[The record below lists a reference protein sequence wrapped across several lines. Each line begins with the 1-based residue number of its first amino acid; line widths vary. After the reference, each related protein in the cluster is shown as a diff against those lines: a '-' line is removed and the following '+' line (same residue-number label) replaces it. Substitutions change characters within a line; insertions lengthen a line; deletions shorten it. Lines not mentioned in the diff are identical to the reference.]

1 MAKANRRNFIRKSAA
16 VVAAGAAAGA
26 TASAEGAQM
35 TKKVW
40 WKDGQKPEKQ
50 QMFSPAVSYG
60 NLLFLSGIGAHF
72 EGDITAHTKKVLDDI
87 QAKLESC
94 GSSMNK
100 VLKASVFLADLK
112 DYDEMNKVFLG
123 RFGEEPPVRTTVSV
137 AGVPGKSLVEIDVI
151 AYI

>member
-1 MAKANRRNFIRKSAA
+1 MAKANRRNFISKSAA
-16 VVAAGAAAGA
+16 VVAAGAATGA
-26 TASAEGAQM
+26 VASADETPKG
-35 TKKVW
+35 KKVW
-40 WKDGQKPEKQ
+40 WSNGQKPEKPAL
-50 QMFSPAVSYG
+50 FSPAVSYG

-87 QAKLESC
+87 QAKLEAC

-112 DYDEMNKVFLG
+112 DYDAMNKVFMG
-123 RFGEEPPVRTTVSV
+123 RFGDEPPVRTTVSV